1 MTTPTTKTPS
11 TSPAHTSE
19 DSQPSTLNP
28 ASPVALF
35 PQSVSAQIE
44 QPHLLTGKPTLH
56 GPPPPGLERRF
67 APAPAGQVPEWC
79 KLPSPRERCPFTGAS
94 RSWILDQEKLGRI
107 RLVRVRQPGRM
118 RGACFVFV
126 PSLLALL
133 RGELEKQTATPE
145 AQAATRDGKEG
156 AR

>member
-1 MTTPTTKTPS
+1 MTTSKHRAPQQ
-11 TSPAHTSE
+11 TSPARTSE
-19 DSQPSTLNP
+19 DSQTSTLT
-28 ASPVALF
+28 AALAA
-35 PQSVSAQIE
+35 P
-44 QPHLLTGKPTLH
+44 LTGLPTLH
-56 GPPPPGLERRF
+56 GSPPPGLERRF
-67 APAPAGQVPEWC
+67 TPAPAGQVPEWC

-107 RLVRVRQPGRM
+107 QLVRVRQPGRL

-133 RGELEKQTATPE
+133 RGELEKQTATAGTPE
-145 AQAATRDGKEG
+145 AKTAAEGGKDG